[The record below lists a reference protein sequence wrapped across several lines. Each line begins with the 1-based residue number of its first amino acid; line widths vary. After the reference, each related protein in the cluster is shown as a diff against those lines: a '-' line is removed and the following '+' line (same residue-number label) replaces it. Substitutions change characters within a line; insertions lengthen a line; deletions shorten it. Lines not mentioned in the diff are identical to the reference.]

1 MFPLFNWDAQ
11 FWHYPVLNKILL
23 KFYKCHK
30 FFFVSFTVFIR
41 KDVKGQAQLVLLDHG
56 LYDKLTQDDRQ
67 SLCSLYKAI
76 VLNKEDNMQKFSK
89 ALGVDGKW

>member
-1 MFPLFNWDAQ
+1 M
-11 FWHYPVLNKILL
+11 
-23 KFYKCHK
+23 
-30 FFFVSFTVFIR
+30 FIR

-89 ALGVDGKW
+89 ALGVDGKWLLGTKRTGLFQIKYLLGFLMGVGVDGFLFESRA

>member
-1 MFPLFNWDAQ
+1 MPW
-11 FWHYPVLNKILL
+11 IL
-23 KFYKCHK
+23 
-30 FFFVSFTVFIR
+30 FVSFTVFIR